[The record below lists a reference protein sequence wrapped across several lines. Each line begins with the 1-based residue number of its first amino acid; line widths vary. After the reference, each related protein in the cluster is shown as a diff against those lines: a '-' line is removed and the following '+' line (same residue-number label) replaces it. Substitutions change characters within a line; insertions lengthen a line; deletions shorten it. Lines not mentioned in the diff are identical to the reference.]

1 MSRVLL
7 ITPARDEAAHLETTI
22 RAMAAQS
29 RTPDLWLIVDDG
41 SSDQTPHI
49 LERFAAELPFLKTL
63 RAPRHA
69 ESRGTDGLAIAA
81 EARAFN
87 AALASVDADADFGVI
102 LGGSGCGEQMAANK
116 VRGVR
121 AALCHCVFTA
131 EIARAHNDANVL
143 VMGAKVVAPDL
154 AERIL
159 AVWLATQFK
168 GGRHQVRV
176 DQISAIERGE
186 SLV

>member
-1 MSRVLL
+1 MR
-7 ITPARDEAAHLETTI
+7 I
-22 RAMAAQS
+22 
-29 RTPDLWLIVDDG
+29 
-41 SSDQTPHI
+41 
-49 LERFAAELPFLKTL
+49 
-63 RAPRHA
+63 
-69 ESRGTDGLAIAA
+69 AIAA
-81 EARAFN
+81 DHN
-87 AALASVDADADFGVI
+87 AVSMKSRLSAWLQERGHQIDDRGVHDGGEIVDYPPLCADVGNRVVGGDDDFGVI

-143 VMGAKVVAPDL
+143 VMGAKVVAPGL

-159 AVWLATQFK
+159 AVWLETRFK
-168 GGRHQVRV
+168 GGRHQLRV
-176 DQISAIERGE
+176 DQISALERGE

>member
-1 MSRVLL
+1 MR
-7 ITPARDEAAHLETTI
+7 I
-22 RAMAAQS
+22 
-29 RTPDLWLIVDDG
+29 
-41 SSDQTPHI
+41 
-49 LERFAAELPFLKTL
+49 
-63 RAPRHA
+63 
-69 ESRGTDGLAIAA
+69 AIAA
-81 EARAFN
+81 DHN
-87 AALASVDADADFGVI
+87 AVSMKSRLSAWLTERGHQIDDRGAHDANEVADYPPLCADVGNRVVDGDDDFGVI

-143 VMGAKVVAPDL
+143 VMGAKVAAPDL
-154 AERIL
+154 AERSL
-159 AVWLATQFK
+159 TVWLATQFK
-168 GGRHQVRV
+168 GGRHQLRV

>member
-1 MSRVLL
+1 MR
-7 ITPARDEAAHLETTI
+7 I
-22 RAMAAQS
+22 
-29 RTPDLWLIVDDG
+29 
-41 SSDQTPHI
+41 
-49 LERFAAELPFLKTL
+49 
-63 RAPRHA
+63 
-69 ESRGTDGLAIAA
+69 AIAA
-81 EARAFN
+81 DHN
-87 AALASVDADADFGVI
+87 AVSMKSRLSAWLQERGHQIDDRGVHDGGEIADYPPLCADVGNRVVGGDDDFGVI

-159 AVWLATQFK
+159 AVWLETQFK
-168 GGRHQVRV
+168 GGRHQLRV
-176 DQISAIERGE
+176 DQISALDRGE

>member
-1 MSRVLL
+1 MR
-7 ITPARDEAAHLETTI
+7 I
-22 RAMAAQS
+22 
-29 RTPDLWLIVDDG
+29 
-41 SSDQTPHI
+41 
-49 LERFAAELPFLKTL
+49 
-63 RAPRHA
+63 
-69 ESRGTDGLAIAA
+69 AIAA
-81 EARAFN
+81 DHN
-87 AALASVDADADFGVI
+87 AVSMKSRLSAWLQERGHQIDDRGVHDGGEIVDYPPLCANVSNRVVGGDDDFGVI

-159 AVWLATQFK
+159 AVWLETQFK
-168 GGRHQVRV
+168 GGRHQLRV
-176 DQISAIERGE
+176 DQISALERGE

>member
-1 MSRVLL
+1 MRIAIASDHNAVSMKSRLSAWL
-7 ITPARDEAAHLETTI
+7 RERGHQIDDRGAHDGGE
-22 RAMAAQS
+22 
-29 RTPDLWLIVDDG
+29 IVDY
-41 SSDQTPHI
+41 PP
-49 LERFAAELPFLKTL
+49 LC
-63 RAPRHA
+63 
-69 ESRGTDGLAIAA
+69 
-81 EARAFN
+81 
-87 AALASVDADADFGVI
+87 ADVGNRVVEGDDDFGVI

-131 EIARAHNDANVL
+131 EIARAHNDANIL

-159 AVWLATQFK
+159 TVWLETRFK
-168 GGRHQVRV
+168 GGRHQQRV
-176 DQISAIERGE
+176 DQISALERGE

>member
-1 MSRVLL
+1 MR
-7 ITPARDEAAHLETTI
+7 I
-22 RAMAAQS
+22 
-29 RTPDLWLIVDDG
+29 
-41 SSDQTPHI
+41 
-49 LERFAAELPFLKTL
+49 
-63 RAPRHA
+63 
-69 ESRGTDGLAIAA
+69 AIAA
-81 EARAFN
+81 DHN
-87 AALASVDADADFGVI
+87 AVSMKSRLSVWLQERGHHIDDRGVHDGGEIADYPQLCADVGNRVVGGDDDFGVI

-159 AVWLATQFK
+159 AVWLETQFK
-168 GGRHQVRV
+168 GGRHQLRV
-176 DQISAIERGE
+176 DQISALERGE

>member
-1 MSRVLL
+1 MR
-7 ITPARDEAAHLETTI
+7 I
-22 RAMAAQS
+22 
-29 RTPDLWLIVDDG
+29 
-41 SSDQTPHI
+41 
-49 LERFAAELPFLKTL
+49 
-63 RAPRHA
+63 
-69 ESRGTDGLAIAA
+69 AIAA
-81 EARAFN
+81 DHN
-87 AALASVDADADFGVI
+87 AVSMKSRLSAWLDERGHQIDDCGVHDADAVADYPPLCADIGARVVNGKDEFGVI
-102 LGGSGCGEQMAANK
+102 LGGSGCGEQIAANK

-159 AVWLATQFK
+159 AVWLATPFK
-168 GGRHQVRV
+168 GGRHQLRV

>member
-1 MSRVLL
+1 MRIAIAADHNAVSMKSRLS
-7 ITPARDEAAHLETTI
+7 A
-22 RAMAAQS
+22 
-29 RTPDLWLIVDDG
+29 WLAERGHQIDDRG
-41 SSDQTPHI
+41 V
-49 LERFAAELPFLKTL
+49 
-63 RAPRHA
+63 HA
-69 ESRGTDGLAIAA
+69 ESVTDYPPLCADVGTRVVNGD
-81 EARAFN
+81 
-87 AALASVDADADFGVI
+87 DDFGVI
-102 LGGSGCGEQMAANK
+102 LGGSGCGEQIAANK

-159 AVWLATQFK
+159 TVWLETSFK
-168 GGRHQVRV
+168 GGRHQLRV
-176 DQISAIERGE
+176 DQISALERGE